1 MKRQAKDA
9 EKEKWGADTHKEE
22 FSNEYAEHDT
32 SHVRQMELAAC
43 VCAHTPKNLRIL
55 RQSYE
60 NRAKIE
66 SILELRGLYA
76 VELPSITSSDII
88 FDSFGLR
95 KVKVAEMEDDKKWM
109 KEMDQH
115 GATADK

>member
-1 MKRQAKDA
+1 M
-9 EKEKWGADTHKEE
+9 
-22 FSNEYAEHDT
+22 
-32 SHVRQMELAAC
+32 
-43 VCAHTPKNLRIL
+43 
-55 RQSYE
+55 
-60 NRAKIE
+60 
-66 SILELRGLYA
+66 RGLHA